1 MGKTR
6 GIDGAIEAYN
16 DAEVYG
22 YAGGAA
28 GYPSSMGSGI
38 SGNLKV
44 SNNAR
49 VYAGSGT
56 GTTGNVGIKLDG
68 SNKRLELNDNGYIE
82 AKGSYGL
89 YAIKKNTI
97 VVNGGKLE
105 CTGGD
110 CGIWLEYNTGYA
122 ANMSVHGGE
131 VVANGDTYGFYGD
144 SYSSLLINGGK
155 VEITGGEYG
164 VYQYSTSSK
173 VEINADNGGG
183 HVIVSGESGAFSR
196 TPTVSQYYDYEWRT
210 DEGGAFTPASTTP
223 YSWNSSQTYVEI
235 RPVTAGET
243 YVDITGASVAV
254 AEGDYTYTGKA
265 IEPEVT
271 VTLGGKELVKG
282 TDYTVDY
289 SNNTNAGTATATVT
303 GMGNYTGTAAATFEI
318 GKATP
323 EITLTGTANGPTEVT
338 LTATAPEGLTVEY
351 AFGMTNTLP
360 ENEDAWQESDE
371 FTNLTAGTAYYFF
384 AKTAETQNY
393 NAGSASCTVTTPEKA
408 IESISLSGEYKT
420 AYTAGEKLDLS
431 GLTVTVTYNDGTTE
445 TVSENITST
454 PAAGTE
460 LTTDDT
466 TVTITYGGKDAT
478 YSITVTEPDE
488 PGTDPDPDPDEPGTD
503 PDPDPDEPGTDPD
516 WPDWPDRP
524 DRPNYPDDEPVYAPE
539 VDVSGGGSVD
549 VSPSRPEEGD
559 TVIIT
564 PEPDDGY
571 VTGDVSVTDADGDE
585 VDVDRRPD
593 GSYSFVQP
601 KGEVEISV
609 SFVPVRL
616 PFADVSAGS
625 WYYDAVEFVWSNG
638 IMDGVG
644 SGLFAPNQVLTRAML
659 VTVLWRIDGA
669 PDVSAALPFD
679 DVADGSWYADAVRW
693 AASNG
698 IVDGTG
704 ETSFSP
710 DDKITREQLAVILW
724 RYAGYKSCDT
734 TGGVDLTDFA
744 DRGSVSAYALRAM
757 RWAVAEG
764 LVTGVTD
771 DTIAPL
777 AGTTRAE
784 AAAVLQRFS
793 ENILTLQS
801 A

>member
-1 MGKTR
+1 M
-6 GIDGAIEAYN
+6 
-16 DAEVYG
+16 
-22 YAGGAA
+22 
-28 GYPSSMGSGI
+28 
-38 SGNLKV
+38 
-44 SNNAR
+44 
-49 VYAGSGT
+49 
-56 GTTGNVGIKLDG
+56 
-68 SNKRLELNDNGYIE
+68 
-82 AKGSYGL
+82 
-89 YAIKKNTI
+89 
-97 VVNGGKLE
+97 
-105 CTGGD
+105 
-110 CGIWLEYNTGYA
+110 
-122 ANMSVHGGE
+122 
-131 VVANGDTYGFYGD
+131 
-144 SYSSLLINGGK
+144 
-155 VEITGGEYG
+155 
-164 VYQYSTSSK
+164 
-173 VEINADNGGG
+173 
-183 HVIVSGESGAFSR
+183 
-196 TPTVSQYYDYEWRT
+196 
-210 DEGGAFTPASTTP
+210 
-223 YSWNSSQTYVEI
+223 
-235 RPVTAGET
+235 
-243 YVDITGASVAV
+243 
-254 AEGDYTYTGKA
+254 
-265 IEPEVT
+265 
-271 VTLGGKELVKG
+271 
-282 TDYTVDY
+282 
-289 SNNTNAGTATATVT
+289 
-303 GMGNYTGTAAATFEI
+303 
-318 GKATP
+318 
-323 EITLTGTANGPTEVT
+323 
-338 LTATAPEGLTVEY
+338 
-351 AFGMTNTLP
+351 
-360 ENEDAWQESDE
+360 
-371 FTNLTAGTAYYFF
+371 
-384 AKTAETQNY
+384 
-393 NAGSASCTVTTPEKA
+393 
-408 IESISLSGEYKT
+408 SGEYKT

-431 GLTVTVTYNDGTTE
+431 GLTVTVTYNDGTS
-445 TVSENITST
+445 SEITT
-454 PAAGTE
+454 GFTTDPGADE
-460 LTTDDT
+460 PLTTADT
-466 TVTITYGGKDAT
+466 TVTVTYGGKDAEFA
-478 YSITVTEPDE
+478 ITVTEPDE

-516 WPDWPDRP
+516 PDPDEPGTDPDWPDWPDWPDRPDRP

-564 PEPDDGY
+564 PEPDNGY
-571 VTGDVSVTDADGDE
+571 ATGDVSVTDADGDE

-644 SGLFAPNQVLTRAML
+644 RGLFAPNQVLTRAML

-679 DVADGSWYADAVRW
+679 DVADGSWYTDAVRR

-793 ENILTLQS
+793 ENIPTLQS

>member
-1 MGKTR
+1 M
-6 GIDGAIEAYN
+6 
-16 DAEVYG
+16 
-22 YAGGAA
+22 
-28 GYPSSMGSGI
+28 
-38 SGNLKV
+38 
-44 SNNAR
+44 
-49 VYAGSGT
+49 
-56 GTTGNVGIKLDG
+56 
-68 SNKRLELNDNGYIE
+68 
-82 AKGSYGL
+82 
-89 YAIKKNTI
+89 KKNKLWFLLALLICMAVLCTAAAAADGEESTG
-97 VVNGGKLE
+97 VTALWLGSKDLKDGGYWEIGFPDLSGSSE
-105 CTGGD
+105 VTSVSSDDSWNVHYDPAENTLTLRDADFTGSCMDADGLSASQSTAALFVDGD
-110 CGIWLEYNTGYA
+110 LSINIIGTNSIASNY
-122 ANMSVHGGE
+122 
-131 VVANGDTYGFYGD
+131 FYGD
-144 SYSSLLINGGK
+144 YSYGSYIDGGNISISGQDGARLTFAGENASSSR
-155 VEITGGEYG
+155 G
-164 VYQYSTSSK
+164 VYATSTSNLTMESGTLSCVGGVGGSSRGMNWYGNITLQGTSRLVSNK
-173 VEINADNGGG
+173 GDGYGSTVYVSGLLTIENSARMDCKGIITDYGEIHIKDNG
-183 HVIVSGESGAFSR
+183 VKF
-196 TPTVSQYYDYEWRT
+196 T
-210 DEGGAFTPASTTP
+210 D
-223 YSWNSSQTYVEI
+223 
-235 RPVTAGET
+235 
-243 YVDITGASVAV
+243 
-254 AEGDYTYTGKA
+254 
-265 IEPEVT
+265 
-271 VTLGGKELVKG
+271 
-282 TDYTVDY
+282 
-289 SNNTNAGTATATVT
+289 
-303 GMGNYTGTAAATFEI
+303 
-318 GKATP
+318 
-323 EITLTGTANGPTEVT
+323 
-338 LTATAPEGLTVEY
+338 
-351 AFGMTNTLP
+351 
-360 ENEDAWQESDE
+360 
-371 FTNLTAGTAYYFF
+371 LTAGTAYYFF
-384 AKTAETQNY
+384 ARTAGNDNYEAATSEACEIKTL
-393 NAGSASCTVTTPEKA
+393 EKA
-408 IESISLSGEYKT
+408 VESISLSGEYKT

-431 GLTVTVTYNDGTTE
+431 GLTVTVTYNDGTS
-445 TVSENITST
+445 SEITT
-454 PAAGTE
+454 GFTTDPGADE
-460 LTTDDT
+460 PLTTADT
-466 TVTITYGGKDAT
+466 IVTVTYGGKDAEFA
-478 YSITVTEPDE
+478 ITVTEPDE

-503 PDPDPDEPGTDPD
+503 LDPDPDEPGTDPD

-564 PEPDDGY
+564 PEPDNGY
-571 VTGDVSVTDADGDE
+571 ATGDVSVTDADGDE

-609 SFVPVRL
+609 SFVPARL

-644 SGLFAPNQVLTRAML
+644 SGLFAPNQVLTRDML

-679 DVADGSWYADAVRW
+679 DVADGSWYTDAVRW

-757 RWAVAEG
+757 RWAVAER
-764 LVTGVTD
+764 LVTGVAD

>member
-1 MGKTR
+1 M
-6 GIDGAIEAYN
+6 
-16 DAEVYG
+16 
-22 YAGGAA
+22 
-28 GYPSSMGSGI
+28 
-38 SGNLKV
+38 
-44 SNNAR
+44 
-49 VYAGSGT
+49 
-56 GTTGNVGIKLDG
+56 
-68 SNKRLELNDNGYIE
+68 
-82 AKGSYGL
+82 
-89 YAIKKNTI
+89 
-97 VVNGGKLE
+97 
-105 CTGGD
+105 
-110 CGIWLEYNTGYA
+110 
-122 ANMSVHGGE
+122 
-131 VVANGDTYGFYGD
+131 
-144 SYSSLLINGGK
+144 
-155 VEITGGEYG
+155 
-164 VYQYSTSSK
+164 
-173 VEINADNGGG
+173 
-183 HVIVSGESGAFSR
+183 
-196 TPTVSQYYDYEWRT
+196 
-210 DEGGAFTPASTTP
+210 
-223 YSWNSSQTYVEI
+223 
-235 RPVTAGET
+235 
-243 YVDITGASVAV
+243 
-254 AEGDYTYTGKA
+254 
-265 IEPEVT
+265 
-271 VTLGGKELVKG
+271 
-282 TDYTVDY
+282 
-289 SNNTNAGTATATVT
+289 
-303 GMGNYTGTAAATFEI
+303 
-318 GKATP
+318 
-323 EITLTGTANGPTEVT
+323 
-338 LTATAPEGLTVEY
+338 
-351 AFGMTNTLP
+351 
-360 ENEDAWQESDE
+360 
-371 FTNLTAGTAYYFF
+371 
-384 AKTAETQNY
+384 
-393 NAGSASCTVTTPEKA
+393 
-408 IESISLSGEYKT
+408 SGEYKT

-478 YSITVTEPDE
+478 DSITVTEPDE

-524 DRPNYPDDEPVYAPE
+524 DRPNYPDDEPVYAAE

-601 KGEVEISV
+601 KGEVEINV

-777 AGTTRAE
+777 AGTTRAGSRRSSP
-784 AAAVLQRFS
+784 AFF
-793 ENILTLQS
+793 
-801 A
+801 

>member
-1 MGKTR
+1 MGMGKTR

-22 YAGGAA
+22 YAGGAV

-38 SGNLKV
+38 SGSLKV

-49 VYAGSGT
+49 VYADSGT
-56 GTTGNVGIKLDG
+56 DITGNAGIKLYGDT
-68 SNKRLELNDNGYIE
+68 KRLELNDNGHIE

-89 YAIKKNTI
+89 YAMEEKTI

-110 CGIWLEYNTGYA
+110 YGIWLEYNNTA

-131 VVANGDTYGFYGD
+131 VVANGDTYGFYCD
-144 SYSSLLINGGK
+144 SYSSLLIDGGK

-164 VYQYSTSSK
+164 VYQYSASRK
-173 VEINADNGGG
+173 VEINSDNGGG

-210 DEGGAFTPASTTP
+210 GEDGAFTPASTTP
-223 YSWNSSQTYVEI
+223 YSWDSSQTYVEI

-243 YVDITGASVAV
+243 YVDITGASVTV
-254 AEGDYTYTGKA
+254 AEGTYTYTGEA

-271 VTLGGKELVKG
+271 VTLDGEELVKG

-289 SNNTNAGTATATVT
+289 ANNTNAGTATATVT
-303 GMGNYTGTAAATFEI
+303 GMGNYTGTAAATFSI

-323 EITLTGTANGPTEVT
+323 EITLTGTADGPTKVT
-338 LTATAPEGLTVEY
+338 LTATVPEGLTVQY
-351 AFGMTNTLP
+351 ACSNSETAP
-360 ENEDAWQESDE
+360 EEGWQESNE
-371 FTNLTAGTAYYFF
+371 FTSLTAGTAYYFF
-384 AKTAETQNY
+384 AKTDGNDNY
-393 NAGSASCTVTTPEKA
+393 EAATSEACEIKTPEKA
-408 IESISLSGEYKT
+408 VESISLSGEYKT

-431 GLTVTVTYNDGTTE
+431 CLTVTVTYNDGTS
-445 TVSENITST
+445 SEITTGFTTDPSADE
-454 PAAGTE
+454 P

-466 TVTITYGGKDAT
+466 TVTITYGGKDVT

-488 PGTDPDPDPDEPGTD
+488 PGTDPD
-503 PDPDPDEPGTDPD
+503 

-524 DRPNYPDDEPVYAPE
+524 ERPNYPDDEPVYVPE

-571 VTGDVSVTDADGDE
+571 VTGDISVTDADGDE

-601 KGEVEISV
+601 RGEVEISV
-609 SFVPVRL
+609 SFVPVRR

-793 ENILTLQS
+793 ENILTLQT